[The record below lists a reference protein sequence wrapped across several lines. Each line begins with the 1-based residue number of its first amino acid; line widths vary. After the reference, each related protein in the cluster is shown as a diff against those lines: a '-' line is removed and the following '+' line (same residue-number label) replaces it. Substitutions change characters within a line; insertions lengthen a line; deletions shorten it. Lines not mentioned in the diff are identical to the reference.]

1 MSIRSIDMQVLV
13 QKVSD
18 VAKVQQAQQVE
29 NSNRQQESVQQI
41 NHQTNIEVKTVNE
54 PLRNEHAHVHEKQ
67 EQKEKEKKSK
77 PKKGNNDNTENS
89 DRTTVAQNKNT
100 PDKNGSHLDIIV

>member
-29 NSNRQQESVQQI
+29 NSSRQQESVQQI
-41 NHQTNIEVKTVNE
+41 NHQTNIDVKTVNQ
-54 PLRNEHAHVHEKQ
+54 PLRNEHAYVHDKQ
-67 EQKEKEKKSK
+67 EQKDKEKKSK
-77 PKKGNNDNTENS
+77 NKKGNNHDMENS
-89 DRTTVAQNKNT
+89 DKTTVEKNKNT
-100 PDKNGSHLDIIV
+100 PDKNGNHLDIIV